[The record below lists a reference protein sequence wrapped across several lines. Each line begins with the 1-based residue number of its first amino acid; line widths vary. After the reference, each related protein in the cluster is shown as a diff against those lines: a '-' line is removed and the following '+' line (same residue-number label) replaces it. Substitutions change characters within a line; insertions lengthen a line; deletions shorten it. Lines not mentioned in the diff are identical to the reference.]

1 MKKDSPPF
9 FLGGGKMAAE
19 QQLKNCTEFLDIVI
33 LTLNDSLVAY
43 SVASLDI
50 LPCKEMFAVNW

>member
-1 MKKDSPPF
+1 MKKDGPPLF
-9 FLGGGKMAAE
+9 SVGGKIAAE

-43 SVASLDI
+43 FVASLDI
-50 LPCKEMFAVNW
+50 LPCKKMLAVHW